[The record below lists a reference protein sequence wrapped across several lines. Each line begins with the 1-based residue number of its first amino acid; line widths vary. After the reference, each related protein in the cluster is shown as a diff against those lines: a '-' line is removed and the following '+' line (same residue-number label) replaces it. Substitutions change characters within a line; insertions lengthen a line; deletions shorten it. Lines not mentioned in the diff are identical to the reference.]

1 MASEW
6 DDEELAR
13 FVRACSPV
21 DIGMTIRTR
30 AIARSLEETSAGSR
44 DAPISIED
52 ETIVIDDGSDTE
64 SESSSDVNAQLKRV
78 LDLSKADVT
87 VKAEP
92 KPPAP
97 STSSSTPAE
106 ASSSKAEANAPL
118 PPPTAGPLSF
128 MAERAKLEQARLE
141 RLKRLRP
148 ETDQPDPAV
157 KRARSSPPSSDT
169 EDDDATELTRP
180 VCVLLR
186 SAALPHLTGDEYD
199 SKPLPAASKGKEKA
213 AKPEDEIFWNGE
225 LRQTA
230 NSLADPSKDKRSVFR
245 LSEIIGPVGY
255 SAPCL
260 YPVTDFLTCEQKKD
274 VAFALLASYSIDW
287 PWIYQMFDPATP
299 VVCVAQPDQ
308 SGNESIK
315 EVLPNWIKTTPF
327 LRLGRGCMHMKVCW
341 HLRGLLLRC

>member
-13 FVRACSPV
+13 FVRVETYIPV
-21 DIGMTIRTR
+21 DMGLTIRAR

-52 ETIVIDDGSDTE
+52 ETIVIQDDSDTE
-64 SESSSDVNAQLKRV
+64 SESSSDVHAELKRV

-92 KPPAP
+92 KPPTP
-97 STSSSTPAE
+97 SAVSATPAE
-106 ASSSKAEANAPL
+106 PSSSKAEAKVPP

-148 ETDQPDPAV
+148 ETDQPDPAA

-169 EDDDATELTRP
+169 EDDDDAKPTRP
-180 VCVLLR
+180 ACVLLR
-186 SAALPHLTGDEYD
+186 SAVLPHLTGREYD
-199 SKPLPAASKGKEKA
+199 SKSLPAASKGKEKVV
-213 AKPEDEIFWNGE
+213 KPEDELFWNGE

-230 NSLADPSKDKRSVFR
+230 NSLADPSKDKRPVFR
-245 LSEIIGPVGY
+245 LSEIIGPVRH
-255 SAPCL
+255 SAP
-260 YPVTDFLTCEQKKD
+260 
-274 VAFALLASYSIDW
+274 
-287 PWIYQMFDPATP
+287 
-299 VVCVAQPDQ
+299 
-308 SGNESIK
+308 
-315 EVLPNWIKTTPF
+315 
-327 LRLGRGCMHMKVCW
+327 
-341 HLRGLLLRC
+341 